1 MKGLLC
7 SQGYQL
13 YAPVWNDQPPLHTAL
28 LSALFRAFGPSAFAG
43 RLLTLGF
50 ASVLLAALLA
60 SVGTREG
67 TMAALIAGGFLLGM
81 PFFLMLSVSVMLE
94 IPAFAVGLV
103 SAWLLVRW
111 VERGRWT
118 WLALSGAFMGAALM
132 IKLTVAL
139 LLPGMVVEI
148 VLAGWRSKSE
158 ARATTIMRMLAVW
171 AAVTA
176 LVVAGAVWFSP
187 GMTFGQIIG
196 NHFNQALRAATAGN
210 PGMTF
215 SFTGLWSVFYCL
227 FPAAL
232 AVLLRALD
240 GRFPSICLPTL
251 WFVTEVLTHRLHRPF
266 WGYYYV
272 HFAFPLAWLA
282 AVGIKDLGARAFTAF
297 AQGRGRLSVKAL
309 AWLAMASLVCG
320 VSGTEGSIR
329 AVDQW
334 RWIRQRAPI
343 SSHPLV
349 ARM

>member
-1 MKGLLC
+1 MTTLVQGVKSSRSSLACALLFALAFAVVAVATLPLRTAFEIGGDEGYELMKGLLC

-103 SAWLLVRW
+103 SAWLLVQW
-111 VERGRWT
+111 VERERWT

-215 SFTGLWSVFYCL
+215 SFTGLWSVFTVCSR
-227 FPAAL
+227 P
-232 AVLLRALD
+232 RW
-240 GRFPSICLPTL
+240 RFCCEPWTVV
-251 WFVTEVLTHRLHRPF
+251 F
-266 WGYYYV
+266 
-272 HFAFPLAWLA
+272 
-282 AVGIKDLGARAFTAF
+282 RAFVC
-297 AQGRGRLSVKAL
+297 RLS
-309 AWLAMASLVCG
+309 
-320 VSGTEGSIR
+320 GS
-329 AVDQW
+329 
-334 RWIRQRAPI
+334 
-343 SSHPLV
+343 
-349 ARM
+349 